1 MKRILAISVPL
12 TALLAVLFL
21 SASCEKYILPK
32 IELGTDSLFFA
43 AAADSATVSVTA
55 NVDWKLVFKSGDA
68 SFVLITPSE
77 GSENGEIKVRVSD
90 AVKDEA
96 ECVVSVKSQII
107 CKDLYIKQVKEQT
120 LEK

>member
-1 MKRILAISVPL
+1 ML
-12 TALLAVLFL
+12 TLIFL
-21 SASCEKYILPK
+21 SSSCEKYILPK

-55 NVDWKLVFKSGDA
+55 NVDWKLDFKSGDA

-77 GSENGEIKVRVSD
+77 GSENGEITVRVRQ
-90 AVKDEA
+90 ATKEVA

-107 CKDLYIKQVKEQT
+107 CKDLYIKQVNQQT